1 MKTYFN
7 GTWYTVERNNSGGV
21 DMQKYLTLID
31 VLFAVAMLGMGA
43 LLMALANDCD
53 TVSNSTKAFCILSGG
68 ILAIYSAISLD

>member
-7 GTWYTVERNNSGGV
+7 GTWYTVERNANGSV
-21 DMQKYLTLID
+21 TIQKDLTLID

-53 TVSNSTKAFCILSGG
+53 AISNSVKAFYILSGG

>member
-7 GTWYTVERNNSGGV
+7 GTWYTVERNNVGGV
-21 DMQKYLTLID
+21 DIQKDLTLVD

-53 TVSNSTKAFCILSGG
+53 AISSPVKTFCILSGG
-68 ILAIYSAISLD
+68 ALAIYSAVSLD

>member
-7 GTWYTVERNNSGGV
+7 GTWYTVERNTTGGV
-21 DMQKYLTLID
+21 DMQKDMTLVD

-53 TVSNSTKAFCILSGG
+53 AISSPVKAFCILSGG
-68 ILAIYSAISLD
+68 ALAIYSAVSLD